1 MAEQPQK
8 RIGRIED
15 VTGEI
20 AHMRLLALE
29 LRSAKFG
36 FVVFEGPTKLLDWGV
51 RRIGTRGNV
60 QAAVSGKIR
69 PLVAVYAPVLVILRL
84 RKCLSAHAKRRFAV
98 LTRAIRSEAKSSSI
112 KVQIVSPERVRHFYA
127 AHGQNTKHE
136 IAGWIANQFE
146 ELSWK
151 LPQKR
156 KAYQSEAHN
165 TIMFDAAATG
175 VAFLMHLANSV
186 QKAEVPS

>member
-1 MAEQPQK
+1 
-8 RIGRIED
+8 
-15 VTGEI
+15 
-20 AHMRLLALE
+20 MRLLALE

-60 QAAVSGKIR
+60 RASVSVKIR
-69 PLVAVYAPVLVILRL
+69 PLVAVHAPSLVIYRS
-84 RKCLSAHAKRRFAV
+84 RRRLSAHAKRRFAA
-98 LTRAIRSEAKSSSI
+98 LTQAIRSEAKSSSI
-112 KVQIVSPERVRHFYA
+112 KVRTVSPERVRHFYA
-127 AHGQNTKHE
+127 AHGQSTKHE
-136 IAGWIANQFE
+136 IAAWIANQFE

-165 TIMFDAAATG
+165 TVMFDAAATG
-175 VAFLMHLANSV
+175 AAFLLRPAKSV
-186 QKAEVPS
+186 QEADVPSRTGRFDGLSTGV